1 MGLYGLIGLEFS
13 DKRTGSRTHVMSN
26 PLQSQSTNE
35 IVENILKRAAIELG
49 IKNEDLNEG
58 GLGMARS
65 GTTLSNVVI
74 SNTSGITANILFQPG
89 WLKSPI

>member
-1 MGLYGLIGLEFS
+1 
-13 DKRTGSRTHVMSN
+13 MSN

-58 GLGMARS
+58 SLGMARS

>member
-1 MGLYGLIGLEFS
+1 MGLYDRIGLEFS
-13 DKRTGSRTHVMSN
+13 DKRTHVISN

-89 WLKSPI
+89 